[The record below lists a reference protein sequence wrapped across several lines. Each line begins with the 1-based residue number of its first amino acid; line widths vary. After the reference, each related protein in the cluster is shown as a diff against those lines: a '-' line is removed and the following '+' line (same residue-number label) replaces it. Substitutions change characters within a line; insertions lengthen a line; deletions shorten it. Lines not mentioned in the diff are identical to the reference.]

1 MNDTATRE
9 RFSKANPFIQGNKT
23 ISKLFTEN
31 AHHCILLQKGAGFCP
46 DTNDPMIGYIKRGIL
61 KLSIANEDGEEKL
74 IWFLDEN
81 SVISSFRKC
90 FYKEAV
96 AIKPTE
102 ILIIKKDIFI
112 DFMMKDRQCLDYY
125 LEQLYTKIEY
135 CMDILLIQDKKSSKS
150 KVYTLLQQLAKAY
163 GTILTDNGVYI
174 KKILTG
180 TEMSSITGVHRS
192 NIARYISELEH
203 MNIVKR
209 EKNSIILRKPQL
221 LDKLIE
227 AEER

>member
-1 MNDTATRE
+1 MDDAETRNN
-9 RFSKANPFIQGNKT
+9 FSKANPFIRGNKA
-23 ISKLFTEN
+23 IAKVFTEN
-31 AHHCILLQKGAGFCP
+31 AHHHVLLQKGAGFCP
-46 DTNDPMIGYIKRGIL
+46 DTNDPMIGYITRGIL
-61 KLSIANEDGEEKL
+61 KISIANADGEEKL

-135 CMDILLIQDKKSSKS
+135 CMDTLLIQDKKSSKS

-163 GTILTDNGVYI
+163 GTNLTDNEVYI

-227 AEER
+227 AEEI